1 AQNRGEGFGIEVKR
15 RIMLG
20 SFILSAGY
28 YEEFY
33 IKALKVRSLIKKSL
47 DELFTKYDIL
57 ISPTMPILPPKI
69 GEVIND
75 PVKMYA
81 MDLNTVIANLAA
93 IPALSMPAGFYNNLP
108 IGLQLMGKYL
118 SDMWLMDVS
127 SYIER
132 NITKLYDLTAPIKV

>member
-1 AQNRGEGFGIEVKR
+1 KNRGEGFGLEVKR
-15 RIMLG
+15 RILLG

-33 IKALKVRSLIKKSL
+33 IKALKVRNLIKKSI
-47 DELFTKYDIL
+47 DSLFEKYDIL

-81 MDLNTVIANLAA
+81 MDINTVIANLSA

-108 IGLQLMGKYL
+108 IGLQIMGKYL
-118 SDMWLMDVS
+118 SDLEIIEIA
-127 SYIER
+127 SYIEK
-132 NITKLYDLTAPIKV
+132 NVTKLYDLTATISA

>member
-1 AQNRGEGFGIEVKR
+1 
-15 RIMLG
+15 
-20 SFILSAGY
+20 
-28 YEEFY
+28 
-33 IKALKVRSLIKKSL
+33 
-47 DELFTKYDIL
+47 
-57 ISPTMPILPPKI
+57 MPILPPKI